1 MEKDNTDIITPED
14 KKEKE
19 IIPIDESIKGLTV
32 KYDDL
37 LDKNNKF
44 LQIFTRA
51 ADPNANALVEFKT
64 IDEKALTKIADR
76 MPALNRAC
84 NVFGKQNSQTTGRMM
99 SLQMISWGP
108 YRSLKQI
115 LAKVE
120 RKRGALKENIFKL
133 RKEKIQLDRLVSK
146 RDKLREDL
154 KDDPDNQDL
163 YFDLEELIIDIE
175 EKASN
180 VADSSLYVEGA
191 LKEIGQ
197 YQDAYEQIMESH
209 NIPEDW
215 SEVDYEEAEIEEH
228 VKLSF
233 LHCIRDL
240 EMTGRVNVGTHEY
253 LSQYGIDPHTAAAL
267 VKQYLAEQ
275 EEMIQNGN
283 YPGIEMLYKFLDNM
297 YQTFGQEYKK
307 AMKHIGIRELVSEDF
322 LYKTNKDKESENE
335 E

>member
-1 MEKDNTDIITPED
+1 MEKDIITPED
-14 KKEKE
+14 KEEKE
-19 IIPIDESIKGLTV
+19 IAPIDESIKGLTV

-76 MPALNRAC
+76 MGEMNRAC
-84 NVFGKQNSQTTGRMM
+84 NVFGRQNSQTTGKLM
-99 SLQMISWGP
+99 SLQMISYGP
-108 YRSLKQI
+108 YRCLKQI

-133 RKEKIQLDRLVSK
+133 RKEKIQLDRFVAK
-146 RDKLREDL
+146 RDKLREEL
-154 KDDPDNQDL
+154 KEDPDNQEL

-175 EKASN
+175 EKAAN

-197 YQDAYEQIMESH
+197 YQNAYEEIMETH
-209 NIPEDW
+209 NIPPEW
-215 SEVDYEEAEIEEH
+215 SELDYEKAEIEEH
-228 VKLSF
+228 VKTSF

-253 LSQYGIDPHTAAAL
+253 LSQYGIDPHTAVAL
-267 VKQYLAEQ
+267 VKQYLTEQ
-275 EEMIQNGN
+275 DERVQQGK
-283 YPGIEMLYKFLDNM
+283 YPGIEMLYGFLDNM
-297 YQTFGQEYKK
+297 YDTFKDEWKK
-307 AMKHIGIRELVSEDF
+307 AANHIGLKELISEEF
-322 LYKTNKDKESENE
+322 LYRTDKDKEPENE
-335 E
+335 EE